1 MGEITTRK
9 LSSNSLEA
17 IKQHIEKKTEILKKN
32 VDLENIEEIG
42 TLLDAYKNK
51 INTFGKIIESE
62 KNKIAKESTISVIKD
77 GDAEEILDE
86 EIVEKSKDTSKNI
99 DNNTTSNHHIDKNKV
114 LNNVN
119 VFKGCS
125 IGNTTNTSTSLD
137 NKNNSNNSKE
147 LI

>member
-32 VDLENIEEIG
+32 VDLDNIEEIG
-42 TLLDAYKNK
+42 TLLDTYKNK

-77 GDAEEILDE
+77 DVEEILDE
-86 EIVEKSKDTSKNI
+86 EMVEKSKDTSKNI
-99 DNNTTSNHHIDKNKV
+99 DNNTTSNSHIDKNKI

-119 VFKGCS
+119 VFKACS
-125 IGNTTNTSTSLD
+125 VGNTTNTNTVLD
-137 NKNNSNNSKE
+137 NKNSNNSKE

>member
-9 LSSNSLEA
+9 LSNNSLEA
-17 IKQHIEKKTEILKKN
+17 IKQHIAKKTEILKKN
-32 VDLENIEEIG
+32 VDLDNIEEIG
-42 TLLDAYKNK
+42 TLLDTYKNK
-51 INTFGKIIESE
+51 INTFGKIIENE
-62 KNKIAKESTISVIKD
+62 KNKIIKETNTSIIKND
-77 GDAEEILDE
+77 VEEILDE

-114 LNNVN
+114 LNNIN

>member
-9 LSSNSLEA
+9 LSNNSLEA
-17 IKQHIEKKTEILKKN
+17 IKQHIAKKTEILKKN
-32 VDLENIEEIG
+32 VDLDNIEEIG
-42 TLLDAYKNK
+42 TLLDTYKNK
-51 INTFGKIIESE
+51 INTFGKIIENE
-62 KNKIAKESTISVIKD
+62 KNKIIKETNTSIIKND
-77 GDAEEILDE
+77 VEEILDE
-86 EIVEKSKDTSKNI
+86 NKVELSKDNSKNI
-99 DNNTTSNHHIDKNKV
+99 DNSNTSNHHIDKNKI

>member
-1 MGEITTRK
+1 MSEITTRK
-9 LSSNSLEA
+9 LSNNSLEA

-32 VDLENIEEIG
+32 VDLDNIEEIG
-42 TLLDAYKNK
+42 TLLDTYKNK
-51 INTFGKIIESE
+51 INTFGKIIENE
-62 KNKIAKESTISVIKD
+62 KNKIIKETNTSIIKND
-77 GDAEEILDE
+77 VEEILDE
-86 EIVEKSKDTSKNI
+86 NKVELSKDNSKNI
-99 DNNTTSNHHIDKNKV
+99 DNSNTSNHHIDRNKV

>member
-9 LSSNSLEA
+9 LSNNSLEA
-17 IKQHIEKKTEILKKN
+17 IKQHIAKKTEILKKN
-32 VDLENIEEIG
+32 VDLDNIEEIG

-51 INTFGKIIESE
+51 INTFGKIIENE
-62 KNKIAKESTISVIKD
+62 KNKIIKETNTSIIKND
-77 GDAEEILDE
+77 VEEILDE

-114 LNNVN
+114 LNNIN

>member
-51 INTFGKIIESE
+51 INTFGKIIENE
-62 KNKIAKESTISVIKD
+62 KNKIIKETNTSIIKND
-77 GDAEEILDE
+77 VEEILDE

-99 DNNTTSNHHIDKNKV
+99 DNNTTSNHHIDKNKI

-125 IGNTTNTSTSLD
+125 IGNTTNTNTSLD

>member
-9 LSSNSLEA
+9 LSNNSLEA
-17 IKQHIEKKTEILKKN
+17 IKQHIAKKTEILKKN
-32 VDLENIEEIG
+32 VDLDNIEEIG

-51 INTFGKIIESE
+51 INTFGKIIENE
-62 KNKIAKESTISVIKD
+62 KNKIIKETNTSIIKD
-77 GDAEEILDE
+77 DVEEVLDE
-86 EIVEKSKDTSKNI
+86 EMVEKSKDTSKNI
-99 DNNTTSNHHIDKNKV
+99 NNNTTSNHHIDKNKI

-125 IGNTTNTSTSLD
+125 VDNATNTNTVLD
-137 NKNNSNNSKE
+137 NKNSNNSKE

>member
-9 LSSNSLEA
+9 LSNNSLEA
-17 IKQHIEKKTEILKKN
+17 IKQHIAKKTEILKKN
-32 VDLENIEEIG
+32 VDLDNIEEIG

-51 INTFGKIIESE
+51 INTFGKIIENE
-62 KNKIAKESTISVIKD
+62 KNKIIKETNTSIIKD
-77 GDAEEILDE
+77 DVEEVLDE
-86 EIVEKSKDTSKNI
+86 EMVEKSKDISKNI
-99 DNNTTSNHHIDKNKV
+99 NNNTTSNHHIDKNKI

-125 IGNTTNTSTSLD
+125 VDNATNTNTVLD
-137 NKNNSNNSKE
+137 NKNSNNSKE

>member
-9 LSSNSLEA
+9 LSNNSLEA
-17 IKQHIEKKTEILKKN
+17 IKQHIAKKTEILKKN
-32 VDLENIEEIG
+32 VDLDNIEEIG

-51 INTFGKIIESE
+51 INTFGKIIENE
-62 KNKIAKESTISVIKD
+62 KNKIIKETNTSIIKD
-77 GDAEEILDE
+77 DVEEVLDE
-86 EIVEKSKDTSKNI
+86 EMVEKSKDTSKNI
-99 DNNTTSNHHIDKNKV
+99 NNNTTSNHHIDKNKI

-125 IGNTTNTSTSLD
+125 VNNATNTNTVLD
-137 NKNNSNNSKE
+137 NKNSNNSKE

>member
-1 MGEITTRK
+1 MSEITTRK

-32 VDLENIEEIG
+32 VDLDNIEEIG
-42 TLLDAYKNK
+42 TLLDTYKNK
-51 INTFGKIIESE
+51 INTFGKIIENE
-62 KNKIAKESTISVIKD
+62 KNKIIKETNTSIIKND
-77 GDAEEILDE
+77 VEEILDE
-86 EIVEKSKDTSKNI
+86 NKVELSKDNSKNI
-99 DNNTTSNHHIDKNKV
+99 DNSNTSNHHIDKNKI

-125 IGNTTNTSTSLD
+125 VDNATNTNTVLD
-137 NKNNSNNSKE
+137 NKNSNNSKE

>member
-9 LSSNSLEA
+9 LSNNSLEA
-17 IKQHIEKKTEILKKN
+17 IKQHIAKKTEILKKN
-32 VDLENIEEIG
+32 VDLDNIEEIG

-51 INTFGKIIESE
+51 INTFGKIIENE
-62 KNKIAKESTISVIKD
+62 KNKIIKETNTSIIKND
-77 GDAEEILDE
+77 VEEILDE

-99 DNNTTSNHHIDKNKV
+99 DNNTTSNHHIDKNKI

-137 NKNNSNNSKE
+137 NKNNNNNSKE

>member
-1 MGEITTRK
+1 MSEITTRK

-32 VDLENIEEIG
+32 VDLDNIEEIG
-42 TLLDAYKNK
+42 TLLDTYKNK
-51 INTFGKIIESE
+51 INTFDKIIENE
-62 KNKIAKESTISVIKD
+62 KNKIIKETNTSIIKD
-77 GDAEEILDE
+77 DVEEVLDE
-86 EIVEKSKDTSKNI
+86 EMVEKSKDTSKNI
-99 DNNTTSNHHIDKNKV
+99 NNNTTSNHHIDKNKI

-137 NKNNSNNSKE
+137 NKNNNNNSKE

>member
-9 LSSNSLEA
+9 LSNNSLEA
-17 IKQHIEKKTEILKKN
+17 IKQHIAKKTEILKKN
-32 VDLENIEEIG
+32 VDLDNIEEIG

-51 INTFGKIIESE
+51 INTFGKIIENE
-62 KNKIAKESTISVIKD
+62 KNKIIKETNTSIIKND
-77 GDAEEILDE
+77 VEEILDE

-99 DNNTTSNHHIDKNKV
+99 DNNTTSNHHIDKNKI

>member
-32 VDLENIEEIG
+32 VDLDNIEEIG
-42 TLLDAYKNK
+42 TLLDTYKNK
-51 INTFGKIIESE
+51 INTFDKIIENE
-62 KNKIAKESTISVIKD
+62 KNKIIKETNTSIIKD
-77 GDAEEILDE
+77 DVEEVLDE
-86 EIVEKSKDTSKNI
+86 EMVEKSKDTSKNI
-99 DNNTTSNHHIDKNKV
+99 NNNTTSNHHIDKNKI

-125 IGNTTNTSTSLD
+125 VDNATNTNTVLD
-137 NKNNSNNSKE
+137 NKNSNNSKE

>member
-1 MGEITTRK
+1 MSEITTRK

-32 VDLENIEEIG
+32 VDLDNIEEIG
-42 TLLDAYKNK
+42 TLLDTYKNK
-51 INTFGKIIESE
+51 INTFGKIIENE
-62 KNKIAKESTISVIKD
+62 KNKIIKETNTSIIKD
-77 GDAEEILDE
+77 DVEEVLDE
-86 EIVEKSKDTSKNI
+86 EMVEKSKDTSKNI
-99 DNNTTSNHHIDKNKV
+99 NNNTTSNHHIDKNKI

-125 IGNTTNTSTSLD
+125 VGNTTNTSTSLD
-137 NKNNSNNSKE
+137 NKNNNNSKE

>member
-9 LSSNSLEA
+9 LSNNSLEA
-17 IKQHIEKKTEILKKN
+17 IKQHIAKKTEILKKN
-32 VDLENIEEIG
+32 VDLDNIEEIG
-42 TLLDAYKNK
+42 TLLDTYKNK
-51 INTFGKIIESE
+51 INTFGKIIENE
-62 KNKIAKESTISVIKD
+62 KNKIIKETNTSIIKND
-77 GDAEEILDE
+77 VEEILDE

-114 LNNVN
+114 LNNIN

-125 IGNTTNTSTSLD
+125 VDNATNTNTVLD
-137 NKNNSNNSKE
+137 NKNSNNSKE